1 MQVDR
6 RFWLNHVFWPLLLFI
21 PLATMAATTSLDES
35 IARAWAFDAKLG
47 RFIGTGPGA
56 WWARE
61 LIHGAGGKVMRA
73 LGVLILLFWVATFAT
88 DAWGLWRRPAGFL
101 ILSIALGTGTV
112 SLLKET
118 TNVDCPQALAG
129 FGGQRPYVHLLA
141 ARPPALPHA
150 RCFPGGHSSSG
161 FALFSLYFLYLG
173 RSRRLARASLALAL
187 VVGGAF
193 AFGQEAR
200 GSHFLSHD
208 VWSAAIVWFA
218 CLSTYTFA
226 YKGNVWDTVA
236 SRCAVGPV
244 PDTPA

>member
-1 MQVDR
+1 MEADR
-6 RFWLNHVFWPLLLFI
+6 RFWLQHAVWPLLLFFLVAAI
-21 PLATMAATTSLDES
+21 AATTSLDES
-35 IARAWAFDAKLG
+35 IERAWAFNAQLG
-47 RFIGTGPGA
+47 RFIGTGPGE

-61 LIHGAGGKVMRA
+61 LIHGAGSGLMRG
-73 LGVLILLFWVATFAT
+73 LGTLLLLSWVASFTVET
-88 DAWGLWRRPAGFL
+88 LQRWRRPAGFL
-101 ILSIALGTGTV
+101 VLSIALGTGTV

-118 TNVDCPQALAG
+118 TNVACPQALAE
-129 FGGQRPYVHLLA
+129 FGGQHPYVHLLE

-161 FALFSLYFLYLG
+161 FALFALYFLNLA

-187 VVGGAF
+187 LVGGVF

-218 CLSTYTFA
+218 CLGTYTLV
-226 YKGNVWDTVA
+226 YRGKVWDTAGSPCTVA
-236 SRCAVGPV
+236 AM
-244 PDTPA
+244 PDTST